1 MIVSEIKDIEKE
13 DTHIYYRQKY
23 TATAVYA
30 ILGTEKT
37 GKIEFFVEYKPE
49 GDCDIHVKMLDQID
63 YPVSL
68 KTYGIRYAFGRRNG
82 SFRKKTGRKVEKRRC
97 CGLGRNIGG
106 WKNLFY
112 EGYSIGA

>member
-1 MIVSEIKDIEKE
+1 MIVSEIKDIKKE

-63 YPVSL
+63 YPVLQLTMDL
-68 KTYGIRYAFGRRNG
+68 KKAVRNLIDTN
-82 SFRKKTGRKVEKRRC
+82 K
-97 CGLGRNIGG
+97 LP
-106 WKNLFY
+106 
-112 EGYSIGA
+112 